1 MLKNLTSLLQML
13 RTLAL
18 NMLKWLLI
26 LVTKTQK
33 NQDIL
38 LLKTENII
46 IK

>member
-1 MLKNLTSLLQML
+1 ML